1 MGATKRRRLDMGQH
15 AKEQKART
23 EIARLTTLLKCPHYN
38 DDPACELC
46 WCECPVDVAQ
56 NALNQVLTTLT

>member
-1 MGATKRRRLDMGQH
+1 MGQH